1 MNKVGMSETR
11 SDQKPLSLPRFAA
24 LAFGILALLWA
35 VGGYPTWR
43 LGGSA
48 ALPAMMVGGLL
59 AYVASLV
66 GVVPLLVK
74 RGRAPVEKIPAAL
87 GAMALR
93 VAVVV
98 VLAVAVVLLSGLDK
112 NPLLLWV
119 AISHFGLLV
128 ADTLFAR
135 AEMRA

>member
-1 MNKVGMSETR
+1 MTETI
-11 SDQKPLSLPRFAA
+11 SDQKPLPLPRFAV
-24 LAFGILALLWA
+24 LAFGILLLLWA

-43 LGGSA
+43 LGGEA
-48 ALPAMMVGGLL
+48 ALPAMVVGGLL
-59 AYVASLV
+59 AYIASLV
-66 GVVPLLVK
+66 GVVPLVLK
-74 RGRAPVEKIPAAL
+74 RGKAPVEKIPAAM

-135 AEMRA
+135 GELRAS